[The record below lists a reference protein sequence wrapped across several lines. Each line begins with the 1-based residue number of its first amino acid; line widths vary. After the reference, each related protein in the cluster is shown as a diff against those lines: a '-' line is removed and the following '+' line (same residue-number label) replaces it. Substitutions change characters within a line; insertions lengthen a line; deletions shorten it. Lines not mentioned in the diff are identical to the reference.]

1 MAGQRQ
7 GTPHHSVYGTVAS
20 LRQLGRKLVTWR
32 LKISFGHI
40 DIYIYIFIYI
50 TVTLCVCTMCIYTV
64 IYIYIYVC
72 CIFVLYICIYYTV
85 YLYYSVYTNI
95 YIYTL
100 YIYIYIYIYIHTS
113 HNWQI
118 ALDSFDVIMGIMK
131 WLCLWCGHFV
141 WSYYMISGLYSIY
154 IPEIDGQFCI
164 KHRYAHIQMWVWV
177 NTYRYIFSGMNIH
190 LPAILGF
197 TRYQGFDP
205 SLCIEWSWMQA
216 PKSTP
221 WGPWINDTVHI

>member
-1 MAGQRQ
+1 
-7 GTPHHSVYGTVAS
+7 
-20 LRQLGRKLVTWR
+20 
-32 LKISFGHI
+32 
-40 DIYIYIFIYI
+40 
-50 TVTLCVCTMCIYTV
+50 MCIYTV
-64 IYIYIYVC
+64 IYIYVC

-100 YIYIYIYIYIHTS
+100 YIYTS